1 MPRSIT
7 VTGLPFTNF
16 SKIGWSMIP
25 GLLANSRRDR
35 DTHSLW
41 RAAATFKGLTYA
53 PKNLSGALNWKKVV
67 YAGYKDGSVWRTD
80 NADIVS
86 GMAAWTQVA
95 NPWGALE
102 VTGI

>member
-41 RAAATFKGLTYA
+41 RAAATFKGLTQA
-53 PKNLSGALNWKKVV
+53 PQGCQMCAKRLSSAQMSKNSHALSCSLFFSREPPG
-67 YAGYKDGSVWRTD
+67 GCPQEG
-80 NADIVS
+80 
-86 GMAAWTQVA
+86 G
-95 NPWGALE
+95 NPSDDD
-102 VTGI
+102 

>member
-41 RAAATFKGLTYA
+41 RAAATFKGLTQA
-53 PKNLSGALNWKKVV
+53 PQGCQMCAKRLSSAQMSKNSHALSGNGNLPSRKLE
-67 YAGYKDGSVWRTD
+67 
-80 NADIVS
+80 
-86 GMAAWTQVA
+86 A
-95 NPWGALE
+95 NPFYLRRKQLGK
-102 VTGI
+102 